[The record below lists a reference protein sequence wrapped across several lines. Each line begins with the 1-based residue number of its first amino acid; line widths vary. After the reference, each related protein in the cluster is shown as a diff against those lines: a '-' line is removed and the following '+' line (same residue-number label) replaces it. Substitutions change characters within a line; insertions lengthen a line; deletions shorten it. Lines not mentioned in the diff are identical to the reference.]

1 MMEPE
6 KLDPERVQAERAYVQ
21 WGLDDG
27 YNHTSGVMN
36 LSDAVVLYTLLTCVD
51 KIPYA
56 KVHRVEV
63 RAWPISFDATS
74 I

>member
-1 MMEPE
+1 MEPE

-36 LSDAVVLYTLLTCVD
+36 LSDADVY
-51 KIPYA
+51 I
-56 KVHRVEV
+56 H
-63 RAWPISFDATS
+63 S
-74 I
+74 